1 MTPPERSWIPD
12 LADLPWRVY
21 LVDPQGVRHLG
32 FNDEEGR
39 FYRLWPDREP
49 TPLHTGEAIALRPS
63 DIDQIVKLC
72 FLWLRTHPG
81 HPRCGALADE
91 VAAGSKVIVLHFA
104 ELAVKAGHPVR
115 REPPRTGG
123 ATVTNPLRGFPGLR
137 DAHS

>member
-1 MTPPERSWIPD
+1 MTPPERPWIPD
-12 LADLPWRVY
+12 LDALPWRVY
-21 LVDPQGVRHLG
+21 LIDPQGVRHLG

-81 HPRCGALADE
+81 HPRRDALVDE
-91 VAAGSKVIVLHFA
+91 VAAGAKAIVLHFA
-104 ELAVKAGHPVR
+104 ELAAEAGHPVR
-115 REPPRTGG
+115 REPPR
-123 ATVTNPLRGFPGLR
+123 ASVTVANPLRGFPGLR
-137 DAHS
+137 DAQS